1 MNTENIDKCMDLIEA
16 ANSLRD
22 TMEQIKEINR
32 LFRTGEINKQGETV
46 MGHRDGFSKEGRGV
60 EIKFHYSSIT
70 KMNSEQI
77 YKSDINGKPFTNYIN
92 EMLLTWLNM
101 KKDDFFEWMEAEL
114 RRSVNDYREA
124 AMSELEQIKKTMNEI
139 R

>member
-32 LFRTGEINKQGETV
+32 LFRTRETNERGDTV
-46 MGHRDGFSKEGRGV
+46 TGHRDGFSKEERGI
-60 EIKFHYSSIT
+60 EIKFRYDSIT
-70 KMNSEQI
+70 RTDLEQI
-77 YKSDINGKPFTNYIN
+77 YKSDINNKPFTKYL
-92 EMLLTWLNM
+92 EEVLLIWLNI

-114 RRSVNDYREA
+114 RRSANDYREA
-124 AMSELEQIKKTMNEI
+124 AMSELEQIKKTMDEI

>member
-22 TMEQIKEINR
+22 TMEQIKEISR
-32 LFRTGEINKQGETV
+32 LFRTRGTNEQGDTV
-46 MGHRDGFSKEGRGV
+46 MGHRDGFSKEGRGI
-60 EIKFHYSSIT
+60 EIKFRYDSIT
-70 KMNSEQI
+70 RTDLEQI
-77 YKSDINGKPFTNYIN
+77 YKSDINNKPFTKYLE
-92 EMLLTWLNM
+92 EMLLTWLNI

-114 RRSVNDYREA
+114 RRSANNYREA

-139 R
+139 G